1 MSSIPK
7 ARSDYFPATCL
18 GSNHVSFLLRWW
30 ECLKTLN
37 WWIFNTEWVLFPA
50 SILPLWP
57 QWGKKGESYFREGAG
72 YDAGESPSDRRG
84 SRRKPSTAEDRS
96 GTCGGRE
103 PGHIRLLA
111 NSPRHSP
118 VRLKSGRSCPS
129 TTHRGNGTAW
139 VEGSVQRR
147 GPRVLPNL
155 APSTWCLG
163 LWVLPHA

>member
-7 ARSDYFPATCL
+7 ATCL
-18 GSNHVSFLLRWW
+18 RCNHVSFLLRWR

-37 WWIFNTEWVLFPA
+37 WWVFNTEWVLFPA

-72 YDAGESPSDRRG
+72 YDTGESPSDRRG
-84 SRRKPSTAEDRS
+84 SRRKPSTSEDRS

-103 PGHIRLLA
+103 PGLIRLLA

-118 VRLKSGRSCPS
+118 QHLVSGAL
-129 TTHRGNGTAW
+129 G
-139 VEGSVQRR
+139 
-147 GPRVLPNL
+147 
-155 APSTWCLG
+155 APTCLG
-163 LWVLPHA
+163 RMQRCREGQWTSRALRSGWKATEEDL